1 MNIIINGSHIQITE
15 AIREYV
21 TKKLLTFDSF
31 VDDSSKVVAD
41 LGKTT
46 NHHRSGDIFRAE
58 IHVHSKGQMTRVSK
72 EAEDLYAAIDI
83 AQGEMLDLLSSK
95 KDKKLTLWRRGSQK
109 IKAFAHG
116 LVSKRN
122 RK

>member
-1 MNIIINGSHIQITE
+1 MNIIINGSHIQITD

-21 TKKLLTFDSF
+21 TKKLQTLETF

-46 NHHRSGDIFRAE
+46 NHHKSGDIFRAE
-58 IHVHSKGQMTRVSK
+58 IHVHSKGVLTRVAK
-72 EAEDLYAAIDI
+72 EAEDLYMAIDI
-83 AQGEMLDLLSSK
+83 AQGEMLDVLSNL
-95 KDKKLTLWRRGSQK
+95 KDKKQTLWKKGAQK

>member
-1 MNIIINGSHIQITE
+1 MNIIINGSHIQITD

-21 TKKLLTFDSF
+21 TKKLQALDVF
-31 VDDSSKVVAD
+31 VDDTSKVVAD

-46 NHHRSGDIFRAE
+46 NHHKSGDIFRAE
-58 IHVHSKGQMTRVSK
+58 IHVHSHGVMTRVAK

-83 AQGEMLDLLSSK
+83 AQGEMVDVLSAK
-95 KDKKLTLWRRGSQK
+95 KDKKQTLWRKGSQR

-116 LVSKRN
+116 LVPKKWR
-122 RK
+122 R